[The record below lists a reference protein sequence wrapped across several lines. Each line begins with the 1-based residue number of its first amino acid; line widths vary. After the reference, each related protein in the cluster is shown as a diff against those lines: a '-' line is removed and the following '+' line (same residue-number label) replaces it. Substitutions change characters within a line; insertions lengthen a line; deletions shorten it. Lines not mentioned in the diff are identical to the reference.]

1 MDAPGNF
8 RSLKTNEWKQ
18 LQDLADRFEEAWRTA
33 DSVDLAAFLP
43 PVGDPLRSEA
53 LQEFIKTELEIRWKR
68 DQVATLEEYADKFPE
83 LGGVRALAPELV
95 YEEYRVRQVFGDKPS
110 LALYQNRFP
119 DQFPAMQRLV
129 EEQSFATPRTS
140 PPTVRSPEP
149 APTPPKDKDASAG
162 SFSTIRGV
170 TTSSVTISPGEAY
183 TLVRP
188 IGHGSYA
195 DVWQGLAPGGIP
207 VAVKIIRRPIEE
219 DEAKQELK
227 SLELIKELRHPHLLQ
242 TQAFWIWEGKLHI
255 VQELADSTLR
265 DRLKACLKEG
275 QSGIPPKELLR
286 YLKEAAEAVDFL
298 HKHRVHHRD
307 IKPEN
312 ILMVQQHAKVGD
324 FGLARLL
331 QHEQMSVTGGA
342 GTPGYMPPEIW
353 GGKISPQSDQ
363 YSLALAY
370 AELRLGR
377 RVISGPSHVEVMLKH
392 LEETPDLA
400 PLDKDEQEVILKAL
414 AKKPEQRYRTCAE
427 FVEALEP
434 TLGLSGSATHPLLL
448 APTPSRRRFLTR
460 AALTLPAAALGG
472 YGFWYFFIRKPPPP
486 PPPPPYL
493 PASCDPAAGA
503 QIVADKDGKRFYDRI
518 HLKYHELQGG
528 EKIVFLLIPQKR
540 PDDPPTFYIMEN
552 KVCNELFGKFAAER
566 PDAVRLESP
575 IEPWIES
582 VQLMLE
588 PLFRLDVKK
597 RASYWNWGGFADGK
611 HLGNANPRH
620 PVFGVTWFEANA
632 FAKWMGANINLPT
645 AIQWDKASG
654 FYEYLNTFEEWVKT
668 QRGGKSPDEEVS
680 DEEVLK
686 AWQEFDDYV
695 TSLGRPQGPF
705 QGTWSDDGRLELVSA
720 LLTSDPHGAAGR
732 VLVASVR
739 EFQSR
744 EIAVNRRNQGPLAIG
759 EAKRDISPFG
769 CRDMAGNG
777 EEWLR
782 QGKGEGVDESTE
794 VRGRSYLDRRGPLYY
809 KYLHEARAHQGLAG
823 GIGRRNRYEAFPFLG
838 FRVVLEIPD

>member
-18 LQDLADRFEEAWRTA
+18 LQDLADRFEEAWRSA

-68 DQVATLEEYADKFPE
+68 DQVATLESYADKFPE

-95 YEEYRVRQVFGDKPS
+95 YEEYRVRQTFGDKPS
-110 LALYQNRFP
+110 LALYQSRFP

-129 EEQSFATPRTS
+129 EEQSFATPRTN
-140 PPTVRSPEP
+140 PPTARSPEA
-149 APTPPKDKDASAG
+149 APTPPKDASAG
-162 SFSTIRGV
+162 SFSTLRGV
-170 TTSSVTISPGEAY
+170 TTGSFTIAPPGEY
-183 TLVRP
+183 TLVKP

-275 QSGIPPKELLR
+275 QSGIPAKELLQ
-286 YLKEAAEAVDFL
+286 YLKEAAEALDFL

-353 GGKISPQSDQ
+353 GGKIYPQSDQ

-377 RVISGPSHVEVMLKH
+377 RIISGQSHVEVMLKH
-392 LEETPDLA
+392 LEETPDLE
-400 PLDKDEQEVILKAL
+400 PLPKEEQAVILKAL

-434 TLGLSGSATHPLLL
+434 GLGLSKRDIQLFPPPPA
-448 APTPSRRRFLTR
+448 SRRRFLTT
-460 AALTLPAAALGG
+460 AVLLLPTVALGG
-472 YGFWYFFIRKPPPP
+472 YGVWYFFIREPTPPSP

-493 PASCDPAAGA
+493 PPNCDPAANA
-503 QIVADKDGKRFYDRI
+503 NIVEDKNGKRFYDRV
-518 HLKYHELQGG
+518 HLKNHELQGG
-528 EKIVFLLIPQKR
+528 EKIVFLLIPQKW
-540 PDDPPTFYIMEN
+540 PDDPPTFYMMQN

-566 PDAVRLESP
+566 SDAVRLESP
-575 IEPWIES
+575 IEPWIRS
-582 VQLMLE
+582 IQLMLE
-588 PLFRLDVKK
+588 PVVGLQVDNRIW
-597 RASYWNWGGFADGK
+597 YWNWGGVADEES
-611 HLGNANPRH
+611 LGNANPRH
-620 PVFGVTWFEANA
+620 PAFGMTWPEADA
-632 FAKWMGANINLPT
+632 FAKWMGGNINLPT

-654 FYEYLNTFEEWVKT
+654 FYEYLRTFEEWVKS
-668 QRGGKSPDEEVS
+668 QPDGKPPRADDLESWQKFDEY
-680 DEEVLK
+680 L
-686 AWQEFDDYV
+686 
-695 TSLGRPQGPF
+695 TSLGRPEGPF
-705 QGTWSDDGRLELVSA
+705 LEQW
-720 LLTSDPHGAAGR
+720 
-732 VLVASVR
+732 R
-739 EFQSR
+739 ESEEEKT
-744 EIAVNRRNQGPLAIG
+744 EIAVTRFEEGPLQVG
-759 EAKRDISPFG
+759 EAKRDLSPFG

-777 EEWLR
+777 EEWIR
-782 QGKGEGVDESTE
+782 QGKSEGVDEFIE

-809 KYLHEARAHQGLAG
+809 KYLHEARADQGLAG
-823 GIGRRNRYEAFPFLG
+823 GKGRHNRYEAFPFLG